1 MNNRRMNTTAVIRVQ
16 KERGQTMKMLIC
28 IYAVDNYPDSQA
40 TNPNT
45 CNPMPVVHSFTD
57 REERAKWVSET
68 PVRRM
73 VSAKSRLVVE
83 AKYLDNIVAH

>member
-1 MNNRRMNTTAVIRVQ
+1 
-16 KERGQTMKMLIC
+16 
-28 IYAVDNYPDSQA
+28 
-40 TNPNT
+40 
-45 CNPMPVVHSFTD
+45 MPVVHSFTD